1 MKSKWL
7 NEFFD
12 ISVAT
17 QSIHEGDKKNKINK
31 KNECKYKIN
40 FTYASFLMIYFK
52 NIIICNR
59 YLYLFLFSPP

>member
-1 MKSKWL
+1 MY
-7 NEFFD
+7 FFD

-17 QSIHEGDKKNKINK
+17 QSIHEGEKRKINK

-40 FTYASFLMIYFK
+40 FTYASFLIIYFK

-59 YLYLFLFSPP
+59 YLYLVLFSPP